1 MLGMLEL
8 RRLRYFLAVA
18 EELNFTRAAARLHI
32 AQPALSRQVRELEK
46 ELGVRLLERST
57 QSTALTEAGLLLR
70 DRGRELCAEA
80 DRLWHDMRGFAA
92 GAQGSL
98 SLGYSASTGYE
109 TAPALLAHLAERHPG
124 LTVTTRL
131 LPTAE
136 IISGVADGTLDA
148 GLVRCPPPLPH
159 LVRTLVRLERQ
170 GVLVHE
176 RHPLAARVE
185 VDVTALAGE
194 QVLMHARAANP
205 GHYDAITAVFER
217 AGVTPRLSH
226 RQLFDAAHTPVAQG
240 TAVAVVGESTLPGL
254 PGGLTWRPLT
264 PAAAIEIH
272 LLTRGDSS
280 RPGIS
285 HLLRAAAE
293 TSRAHGWLRAP
304 G

>member
-1 MLGMLEL
+1 MRCMPEL

-18 EELNFTRAAARLHI
+18 EELSFTRAAARLHI

-46 ELGVRLLERST
+46 ELGVQLLERTT
-57 QSTALTEAGLLLR
+57 QSTALTEAGRLLR

-80 DRLWHDMRGFAA
+80 DRLWRDMRSFAA

-98 SLGYSASTGYE
+98 TLGYSASTGYE
-109 TAPALLAHLAERHPG
+109 TAPALLAHLAEHHPG
-124 LTVTTRL
+124 LGVTTRL

-136 IISGVADGTLDA
+136 IVTGVADGTLDA

-159 LVRTLVRLERQ
+159 LVRTLLRLERQ
-170 GVLVHE
+170 GVLTHD
-176 RHPLAARVE
+176 RHPLAGSEEVE
-185 VDVTALAGE
+185 VAALAHE
-194 QVLMHARAANP
+194 RVLMHAREANP

-217 AGVTPRLSH
+217 AGIAPELRH

-240 TAVAVVGESTLPGL
+240 SAVSVVGESTLPGL
-254 PGGLTWRPLT
+254 PGGMAWRPLRP
-264 PAAAIEIH
+264 PASIEIH
-272 LLTRGDSS
+272 LLTRGDTG
-280 RPGIS
+280 RPGIG

-304 G
+304 A